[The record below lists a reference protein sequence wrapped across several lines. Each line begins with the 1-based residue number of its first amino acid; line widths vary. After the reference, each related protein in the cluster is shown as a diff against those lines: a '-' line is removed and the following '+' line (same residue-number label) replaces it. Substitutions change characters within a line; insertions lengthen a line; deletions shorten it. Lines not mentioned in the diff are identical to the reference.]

1 MPTVRRQGDEIE
13 PASLTH
19 TNTYYYEEDT
29 NLCPH
34 SPRTL
39 PALVSPRADEANMGA
54 VDQGMRKLA
63 EICERA
69 KCTGPDPKERPVDA
83 FEKLIKVC

>member
-1 MPTVRRQGDEIE
+1 
-13 PASLTH
+13 
-19 TNTYYYEEDT
+19 
-29 NLCPH
+29 
-34 SPRTL
+34 
-39 PALVSPRADEANMGA
+39 MGA